1 MVSGS
6 FTPRWY
12 YSPTHKASGRRTTPS
27 TAGHIK
33 SRVVAERIFTE
44 EEARRIGNDK
54 LATIERRIETAEISS
69 MRNIVHTINASEE
82 LFVDNSKQLINDEF
96 IPLSE
101 SSNHD
106 YLSEKETIN
115 ETQENFGSLEFIDSY
130 QQEYNKNL
138 EHYDLEYE
146 SSSERSNSA
155 SAVGVSMS
163 TLGLLFADSDLDRV
177 TERSRYNN
185 DHHTISTI
193 PTIHKRNGNDNV
205 PHISHDSHNNN
216 HSIQR
221 EEEESHANVNTKEG
235 EMIVSENSEIDLA
248 NSTVNINDNHNE
260 VKSDSKSELE
270 NVPPPSES
278 DSTEQLDT
286 GSDSTSI
293 EPNEKDS
300 NEVIK
305 SKNNSENNAK
315 KNNEDFSEITEN
327 ISGTNNNDSGMLIL
341 IYFYH

>member
-12 YSPTHKASGRRTTPS
+12 YNPTHKASGRITTP
-27 TAGHIK
+27 TTTTGHIK

-44 EEARRIGNDK
+44 EEARQIGNDK

-82 LFVDNSKQLINDEF
+82 LFVDNSKQLMNDEF

-106 YLSEKETIN
+106 YLSEKESIN

-163 TLGLLFADSDLDRV
+163 TLGLLFADSDLEHV

-193 PTIHKRNGNDNV
+193 PTIHKRNGNNNV
-205 PHISHDSHNNN
+205 PHISHDDSDNN

-221 EEEESHANVNTKEG
+221 EESHADVNINEEG
-235 EMIVSENSEIDLA
+235 ENSEIDLA

-270 NVPPPSES
+270 NVPPSES
-278 DSTEQLDT
+278 DSTEQLD
-286 GSDSTSI
+286 SDRDSTDK
-293 EPNEKDS
+293 EQDKNDS
-300 NEVIK
+300 NDDIE
-305 SKNNSENNAK
+305 SKNKSENNAK
-315 KNNEDFSEITEN
+315 TNNEDFSEFTEN
-327 ISGTNNNDSGMLIL
+327 ISGTNNNDSGMFTMLSN
-341 IYFYH
+341 FYYKVQ

>member
-12 YSPTHKASGRRTTPS
+12 YNPTHKASGRITTP
-27 TAGHIK
+27 TTTTGHIK

-44 EEARRIGNDK
+44 EEARQIGNDK

-106 YLSEKETIN
+106 YLSEKESIN

-163 TLGLLFADSDLDRV
+163 TLGLLFADSDLDHV

-193 PTIHKRNGNDNV
+193 PTIHKRNGNNNNV
-205 PHISHDSHNNN
+205 PHISHDDSDNN

-221 EEEESHANVNTKEG
+221 EESHADDVNIKEEG
-235 EMIVSENSEIDLA
+235 ENSEIDLA

-270 NVPPPSES
+270 NVPPSES
-278 DSTEQLDT
+278 DSTEQLD
-286 GSDSTSI
+286 SDRDSTHI
-293 EPNEKDS
+293 EQAMNDS
-300 NEVIK
+300 NDDIEN
-305 SKNNSENNAK
+305 KNNSENNAK
-315 KNNEDFSEITEN
+315 TNNEDFSEFTEN
-327 ISGTNNNDSGMLIL
+327 ISGTNDNVSGMFTIFSFFPL
-341 IYFYH
+341 